1 MSQAVSASPT
11 VPVRRKVRKPATKRE
26 PSASA
31 RDPCRGPCRPCRC
44 SYPGY
49 PSCRASFRDR
59 RPRRARRRGRPSR
72 RSSHGCDRGRSGR
85 RLRGCGHGRP
95 GCGSDRRTC
104 RSSSLC
110 PARSW
115 SRRPAAA
122 VVVVWPWGTE
132 AAVVWPPG
140 AEVAGAVRPAEAAV
154 GEVEAVRPAE
164 AEEEDRRRRRRR
176 RRRGGGGGDG
186 AVGRGRGLVSTGPW
200 GGVPP
205 EAGAEPVGRPVTEAS
220 AGADVVT
227 DDLGV
232 DVRAERRTLA

>member
-1 MSQAVSASPT
+1 MRACLTIARRCFFGMRRQMSQAVSASPT

-59 RPRRARRRGRPSR
+59 RPRRARRHGRPSR
-72 RSSHGCDRGRSGR
+72 RSSHRCDRGRSGR
-85 RLRGCGHGRP
+85 RLPGCGHGRP
-95 GCGSDRRTC
+95 GCGSDRCTC

-115 SRRPAAA
+115 SRRPAVV

-132 AAVVWPPG
+132 AAVVWPLG

-154 GEVEAVRPAE
+154 GEAEAARPAE
-164 AEEEDRRRRRRR
+164 AEEAETERPAEAEEAEAEVVGVTARSAADGDSCRQGPGEEF
-176 RRRGGGGGDG
+176 RRRG
-186 AVGRGRGLVSTGPW
+186 
-200 GGVPP
+200 
-205 EAGAEPVGRPVTEAS
+205 EPSRS
-220 AGADVVT
+220 AGR
-227 DDLGV
+227 LP
-232 DVRAERRTLA
+232 R